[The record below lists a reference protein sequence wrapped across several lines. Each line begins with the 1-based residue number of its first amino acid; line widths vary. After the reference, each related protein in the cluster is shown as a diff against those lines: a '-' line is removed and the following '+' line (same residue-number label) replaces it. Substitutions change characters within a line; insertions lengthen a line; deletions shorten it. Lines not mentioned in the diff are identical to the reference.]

1 MGSKSGGRSTS
12 YLSRRSDKT
21 IQGDAKNG
29 EHLAVLES
37 LKTHEEHLERLV
49 EERTEELRK
58 SEKTFRDIFENA
70 TEGIFQI
77 TPEGHFLSA
86 NPAFASIHGYDS
98 LEDFVTSVAGIKQL
112 HVEPERRREY
122 VALLHKEGHARN
134 FEFKMYRKDGSV
146 TWTSVNARVVR
157 DETGAVLCHE
167 GTVQDISQ
175 RKQAEED
182 ILLQRDLSLEL
193 AGTSSL
199 KRGLPLCLDTAMKVA
214 HMESGGIY
222 VKNRQTGDLE
232 LACSRGLSKKF
243 EGKVSLVKAP
253 SPVHALAMAGKPVYL
268 SPCKEAAHPFRTGIL
283 EEGFRSIAVLPVLHA
298 GDVIACL
305 ILSSRILDAIP
316 LYTCATLELIALQ
329 LGAIFAR
336 IQTDHEL
343 REREEH
349 FSHIFQS
356 NPGAML
362 LTTMDGRCV
371 NFNRNFLKIVGYA
384 KEEVLGR
391 TTAELRLWLSKE
403 KRERI
408 AKQVRGHGSVRD
420 YETRI
425 RTRSGE
431 VRDIFASIELIAQ
444 RDDRFFLAMFHDVT
458 ERKRAEA
465 ELLIQR
471 NLALELAAISSPDKA
486 LSLCLETAIQA
497 SGMDCGAIH
506 LKDPD
511 TDDLEMAVHR
521 GLSQELAKR
530 FSLLKA
536 HSEIWSL
543 ATQRRNVAFFL
554 AEHVTEAAR
563 PYILEEGIRSAI
575 MVPVFYEGQVIAS
588 MNLGSREV
596 DPARNPGWPTLEL
609 IAGQLGSIIVRI
621 QAEQELQKDIEKRKK
636 VEEAL
641 EAKSHSLEE
650 ANTALKVLLK
660 HREEDRKELEERL
673 VSNVKQLVLPYVEKL
688 KKGRLDPSLHT
699 AVDFIEANLTEI
711 LSPFLNNLRGFN
723 FTPRQL
729 EIIALI
735 KEGRTT
741 KEIAEFLHVSTEA
754 IDMHRFLL
762 RKKLGLNKERTNLRS
777 YLLSLA

>member
-1 MGSKSGGRSTS
+1 MT
-12 YLSRRSDKT
+12 
-21 IQGDAKNG
+21 
-29 EHLAVLES
+29 
-37 LKTHEEHLERLV
+37 
-49 EERTEELRK
+49 
-58 SEKTFRDIFENA
+58 
-70 TEGIFQI
+70 
-77 TPEGHFLSA
+77 
-86 NPAFASIHGYDS
+86 
-98 LEDFVTSVAGIKQL
+98 
-112 HVEPERRREY
+112 
-122 VALLHKEGHARN
+122 
-134 FEFKMYRKDGSV
+134 
-146 TWTSVNARVVR
+146 
-157 DETGAVLCHE
+157 
-167 GTVQDISQ
+167 
-175 RKQAEED
+175 
-182 ILLQRDLSLEL
+182 
-193 AGTSSL
+193 
-199 KRGLPLCLDTAMKVA
+199 
-214 HMESGGIY
+214 
-222 VKNRQTGDLE
+222 
-232 LACSRGLSKKF
+232 
-243 EGKVSLVKAP
+243 
-253 SPVHALAMAGKPVYL
+253 GKPVYL
-268 SPCKEAAHPFRTGIL
+268 SPCEEVEHPFRREIL

-305 ILSSRILDAIP
+305 ILSSRILGSVP
-316 LYTCATLELIALQ
+316 LYASATLELIALH

-343 REREEH
+343 RQREEH

-371 NFNRNFLKIVGYA
+371 NLNRNFLKIVGYA

-391 TTAELRLWLSKE
+391 TTTELRLWLSKE

-408 AKQVRGHGSVRD
+408 AKQVRKHGSVRD
-420 YETRI
+420 YETRL

-431 VRDIFASIELIAQ
+431 VRDILASIELIAQ

-465 ELLIQR
+465 QLLIQR
-471 NLALELAAISSPDKA
+471 NLALELAATSSPEKA

-506 LKDPD
+506 LKNRD

-536 HSEIWSL
+536 HSELWSL
-543 ATQRRNVAFFL
+543 ATQRTNVAFCP
-554 AEHVTEAAR
+554 AEGMPEPAR

-641 EAKSHSLEE
+641 EAKSHSLAE
-650 ANTALKVLLK
+650 ANTGFKVLLK
-660 HREEDRKELEERL
+660 HREEDRKELEERF

-688 KKGRLDPSLHT
+688 KKGRLEPPQAT
-699 AVDFIEANLTEI
+699 RVGFIEANLKEI
-711 LSPFLNNLRGFN
+711 LSPFLNNLRRFN

-729 EIIALI
+729 EIAVLI
-735 KEGRTT
+735 REGRTT
-741 KEIAEFLHVSTEA
+741 KEITELLHVSKEA
-754 IDMHRFLL
+754 IDLQRFLM
-762 RKKLGLNKERTNLRS
+762 RKKLGLNNKKANLRS
-777 YLLSLA
+777 YLLSVT